1 MLAEDWQRQARSFG
15 GLVFAHQRYVSYGDL
30 IFDLELIAKA
40 TDADFWLNRV
50 EQLPL

>member
-1 MLAEDWQRQARSFG
+1 M
-15 GLVFAHQRYVSYGDL
+15 

-40 TDADFWLNRV
+40 TDTGYWQNRV